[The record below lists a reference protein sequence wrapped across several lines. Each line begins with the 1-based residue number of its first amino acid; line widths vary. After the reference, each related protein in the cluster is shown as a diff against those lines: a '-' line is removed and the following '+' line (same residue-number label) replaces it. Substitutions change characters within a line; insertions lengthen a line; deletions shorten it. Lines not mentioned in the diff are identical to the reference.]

1 MFGLNKKKRILIIGM
16 PDLVLY
22 CLFALKKTHK
32 NVVGVITSPP
42 TNSTYQYMKEF
53 LSTHKFLHIEHNKN
67 FKDENLLIYSK
78 FKIFAHHLSNRL
90 I

>member
-22 CLFALKKTHK
+22 CLFALKKARK

-42 TNSTYQYMKEF
+42 NNSTYEYMKNF
-53 LSTHKFLHIEHNKN
+53 LKEHKFLHIEHNKN
-67 FKDENLLIYSK
+67 FKDERLLQQ
-78 FKIFAHHLSNRL
+78 A
-90 I
+90 